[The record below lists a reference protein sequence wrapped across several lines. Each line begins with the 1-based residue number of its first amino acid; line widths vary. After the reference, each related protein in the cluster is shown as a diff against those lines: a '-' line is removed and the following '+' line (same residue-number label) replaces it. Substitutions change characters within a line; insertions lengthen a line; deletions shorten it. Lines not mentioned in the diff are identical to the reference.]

1 MRTPAP
7 GPRLLFLGLPGD
19 RAGELAAL
27 AVRDARRAVR
37 LRTVAGGPPVSEAA
51 VGSWELVRRRPR
63 QPRPEPGT
71 PRPSPYKNL
80 RITVLP
86 ALTPDA
92 SAMGAQPA
100 GHDGLVVV
108 TGAGERAWWERRLL
122 FHHVQRAL
130 ADNRA
135 QRIVLAVTGLGRR
148 AGAAELAE
156 AVRPWA
162 SYLGSG
168 ASAGRLYGVT
178 VPVRF
183 PGGARGTRPG
193 VPLLWH
199 LGADSELTPRQ
210 RRLTDARLAEAR
222 TSGSPLALRE
232 WERVDRVLH
241 AAPVPPDRTVR
252 VTVVGAPGAGRTTV
266 LAAAHR
272 VLGPERP
279 GLWLHLPDPGAL
291 HDLIT
296 RRRAREEGTT
306 PSTPGASST
315 PGTPGL
321 DREHWHFQLADGTVP
336 VMDVD
341 WLEADTRGARP
352 DLADRVRD
360 SQCVIVAVDAG
371 LLDVPLDEGRTAEL
385 RERTGAATADELI
398 QAAATFHRD
407 ADGLPPQVVLL
418 LTGVDRLLRD
428 GRPLRTRAGL
438 LDDFRRL
445 VPAAFAPGVLT
456 ALCPVSAGT
465 GETDPPTGV
474 EAPYWLLLLQ
484 QLRREAHRL
493 TAVAAGEE
501 EKAERLRERAER
513 RKETTSRWNPVSR
526 VLGFAD
532 GRRADRGEG
541 RARAAR
547 DAAAANGEIEKLLH
561 RDLRD
566 TTVLLGGEPYGTG
579 STAGS

>member
-1 MRTPAP
+1 MRTSAPAP

-37 LRTVAGGPPVSEAA
+37 LRTVAGGPPVSETA

-63 QPRPEPGT
+63 QPSPEPGR
-71 PRPSPYKNL
+71 PRPSPYKSL
-80 RITVLP
+80 GITVLP

-108 TGAGERAWWERRLL
+108 TGVVERAWWERRLL

-135 QRIVLAVTGLGRR
+135 QRMVLAVTGLGRR

-210 RRLTDARLAEAR
+210 RRLTDARLTEAR
-222 TSGSPLALRE
+222 APGNPLALRE

-296 RRRAREEGTT
+296 RRRALEEGTT
-306 PSTPGASST
+306 PSA
-315 PGTPGL
+315 PGTPGP

-418 LTGVDRLLRD
+418 LTGVERLLRD

-547 DAAAANGEIEKLLH
+547 DAAAANGEVEKLLH

-579 STAGS
+579 STVGS

>member
-1 MRTPAP
+1 MRIPAP
-7 GPRLLFLGLPGD
+7 GPRLLFFGLPGD
-19 RAGELAAL
+19 RTGELAAL
-27 AVRDARRAVR
+27 AVRDARRAIR
-37 LRTVAGGPPVSEAA
+37 LRPVSGGPPASDAA
-51 VGSWELVRRRPR
+51 AGSWELVRRRPR
-63 QPRPEPGT
+63 QPRPEPGR

-80 RITVLP
+80 WITVLP
-86 ALTPDA
+86 GVTPAA
-92 SAMGAQPA
+92 SVAGVQPT

-108 TGAGERAWWERRLL
+108 TGVGDRAWWERRLL

-130 ADNRA
+130 VDNRA
-135 QRIVLAVTGLGRR
+135 QRMVLAVTGLGRR

-162 SYLGSG
+162 SYLGAG

-183 PGGARGTRPG
+183 PGRARGARPG

-199 LGADSELTPRQ
+199 LGFDSELTPRQ
-210 RRLTDARLAEAR
+210 RRLTDARLADAK
-222 TSGSPLALRE
+222 TAGGPLALRE

-241 AAPVPPDRTVR
+241 AAPVAPDRTVR
-252 VTVVGAPGAGRTTV
+252 VTVAGAPGAGRTTV

-279 GLWLHLPDPGAL
+279 GLWLHLPDVGEL
-291 HDLIT
+291 HDLIA
-296 RRRAREEGTT
+296 RRRALEE
-306 PSTPGASST
+306 SMRGA
-315 PGTPGL
+315 PDA

-341 WLEADTRGARP
+341 WLEADTRGPRP

-360 SQCVIVAVDAG
+360 SQCVIVAVDAR
-371 LLDVPLDEGRTAEL
+371 LLAVPVDEGRTAEL
-385 RERTGAATADELI
+385 RERTGAGTADELI

-407 ADGLPPQVVLL
+407 AGGLPPQVILL
-418 LTGVDRLLRD
+418 LTGSGQLIRD

-438 LDDFRRL
+438 LVDFRRL

-465 GETDPPTGV
+465 GEEAPPTGV

-501 EKAERLRERAER
+501 HKAERLRDRAER
-513 RKETTSRWNPVSR
+513 RRETTSPWNPFSR
-526 VLGFAD
+526 VLSFAD
-532 GRRADRGEG
+532 SKRADRGEG

-547 DAAAANGEIEKLLH
+547 DAAAANGEIENLLH

-566 TTVLLGGEPYGTG
+566 TTILLGGEPYGTG
-579 STAGS
+579 STVGGC

>member
-63 QPRPEPGT
+63 QPRPEPGR

-80 RITVLP
+80 RIAVLP

-92 SAMGAQPA
+92 PAMGVQPA

-135 QRIVLAVTGLGRR
+135 QRMVLAVTGLGRR

-168 ASAGRLYGVT
+168 ASAGRLHGVT

-222 TSGSPLALRE
+222 TADGPLALRE
-232 WERVDRVLH
+232 WGRVDRVLH

-296 RRRAREEGTT
+296 RRRALEEGTT
-306 PSTPGASST
+306 PSTPGT
-315 PGTPGL
+315 PNP
-321 DREHWHFQLADGTVP
+321 DRRHWHFQLADATVP

-352 DLADRVRD
+352 GLADRVRD

-398 QAAATFHRD
+398 QAAASFHRD

-418 LTGVDRLLRD
+418 LTGVERLLRD

-438 LDDFRRL
+438 LEDFRRL

-465 GETDPPTGV
+465 GEADPPTGV

-513 RKETTSRWNPVSR
+513 RKETTSKWNPVSR
-526 VLGFAD
+526 ILGFTD
-532 GRRADRGEG
+532 GKRADRGEG
-541 RARAAR
+541 RASAAR

-579 STAGS
+579 STGSIAGS